1 MKRRMDESSDE
12 QLVEEAKA
20 GRLDSFTELARRYPR
35 RIYHTV
41 HGFVKNPLDADDL
54 TQETFMVAFKSLN
67 GFRGQSSFFTWIYRI
82 AVNRTLNHLKRHR
95 REKGREELTDSIQ
108 PAGSES
114 GPAWRSPEANSLAA
128 EFRRK
133 LEEAIEALPLLYR
146 APFRLVVFEGMSHG
160 QAARLLHCTANTVS
174 WRMFKA
180 RKMIQERLKPYLG
193 REVPHE
199 LR

>member
-1 MKRRMDESSDE
+1 MKRRMDESNDE
-12 QLVEEAKA
+12 QLVEQAKA
-20 GRLDSFTELARRYPR
+20 GRLDSFTELARRYQQ

-41 HGFVKNPLDADDL
+41 YGFVKNPLDADDL
-54 TQETFMVAFKSLN
+54 TQETFMVAFKSLS

-82 AVNRTLNHLKRHR
+82 AVNRTLNHLKKHR
-95 REKGREELTDSIQ
+95 REKDGEELTDNIQ
-108 PAGSES
+108 PAGES

-128 EFRRK
+128 ELRRK
-133 LEEAIEALPLLYR
+133 LEEAIEALPILYK
-146 APFRLVVFEGMSHG
+146 APFRLVIFQGMSHG
-160 QAARLLHCTANTVS
+160 QAARLLRCTENTVS

-180 RKMIQERLKPYLG
+180 RKMIQDRLKPYLG